1 MVLPESGQ
9 EARVGEQP
17 CPAGRGSLRQ
27 GELTG
32 PDGGGLGGLPRQRG
46 VEPLPVISG
55 ATGSSRAPPRA

>member
-1 MVLPESGQ
+1 M
-9 EARVGEQP
+9 GEQP

-32 PDGGGLGGLPRQRG
+32 PGGGGLGGLPRQTG